1 MKNLLEFIN
10 LFITNKPLVTVLI
23 VAIMTDVIFG
33 CLRAAKQKVLNSTI
47 GNGGLIQ
54 KGAILL
60 TIIFLMFVDYILRIN
75 VIDWLPQEI
84 AKFLNLNHIGLAT
97 FFALLFILFEL
108 LSIIKNLELIGVKIP
123 KFIKNILENT
133 IETIDK

>member
-1 MKNLLEFIN
+1 MKNLLESIN
-10 LFITNKPLVTVLI
+10 VFITNKPLITILLA
-23 VAIMTDVIFG
+23 AIIMDIICGV
-33 CLRAAKQKVLNSTI
+33 LRAAKQKVLNSTI

-54 KGAILL
+54 KGAVIL
-60 TIIFLMFVDYILRIN
+60 TVIFLMWVDFVLHIN
-75 VIDWLPQEI
+75 VIAWLPQELT
-84 AKFLNLNHIGLAT
+84 KLLNLSHIGLAT

-123 KFIKNILENT
+123 KFVKNMLEHT